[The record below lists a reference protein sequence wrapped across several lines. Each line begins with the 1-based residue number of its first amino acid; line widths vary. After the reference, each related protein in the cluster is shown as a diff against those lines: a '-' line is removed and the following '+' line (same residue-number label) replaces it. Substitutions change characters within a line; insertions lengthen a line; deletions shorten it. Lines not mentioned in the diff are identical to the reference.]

1 MKAKAKN
8 HELQH
13 RTHGWE
19 NNFIEINSNK
29 IMLRRKIEELAA
41 ITALTRE
48 VTSNL
53 SMKQMIASTHKQIHF
68 TVSPDLTVI
77 YLKQGDKLILQEMEE
92 DNLNIPQR
100 GPKIKEVGECLC
112 GIVAETGEPV
122 YSMDINSDPCC
133 TLDQCKNI
141 GIRSFAALPLLIG
154 NEILGVLGIASLTS
168 RKFSDQAYFLETIA
182 SQIAICL
189 HNSSLYEQIQQHAI
203 ELETHLRERRRAAAA
218 LKKREKELE
227 LKTKNLEEV
236 NTALKVLLKQRD
248 EDKTELE
255 EKMVFNVKELVL
267 PYMEKLKKGK
277 LNNLQKSYISI
288 QESNLNEIISP
299 FVRTLSSSY
308 FNLTPKEIQVADL
321 IKKGKTSKEIAE
333 LLNSSTRVI
342 DFHRNNLRKKFGLI
356 NKKTN
361 LRSYL
366 LALS

>member
-8 HELQH
+8 FELKYRVHEL
-13 RTHGWE
+13 G

-29 IMLRRKIEELAA
+29 IMLRRRIEELAA
-41 ITALTRE
+41 ITTLTRE

-53 SMKQMIASTHKQIHF
+53 SMKQMIASTYKQIHS

-77 YLKQGDKLILQEMEE
+77 YLKRGDKLVLQEMDE
-92 DNLNIPQR
+92 DVLNIPRR
-100 GPKIKEVGECLC
+100 GPRIKKVGECLC

-122 YSMDINSDPCC
+122 YSTDINSDPCC
-133 TLDQCKNI
+133 TLDHCKNI

-154 NEILGVLGIASLTS
+154 NEVLGVLGIASLSS

-203 ELETHLRERRRAAAA
+203 ELKKHLGERRRAAHA

-227 LKTKNLEEV
+227 IKTKSLEEV

-255 EKMVFNVKELVL
+255 EKVVLNVKDLVL
-267 PYMEKLKKGK
+267 PYLENLKKGK
-277 LNNLQKSYISI
+277 LNALQRSYISI
-288 QESNLNEIISP
+288 LESNLNQIISP
-299 FVRTLSSSY
+299 FVQTLSSSY
-308 FNLTPKEIQVADL
+308 VNLTPKEIQVADL
-321 IKKGKTSKEIAE
+321 IKNGKTTKEIAE
-333 LLNSSTRVI
+333 ILKSSARVI
-342 DFHRNNLRKKFGLI
+342 EFHRNNLRKKFGLI

-366 LALS
+366 LIQ